1 MLQGRRPGARAQAIA
16 IVGMSGRY
24 PQAEKLDALWEHLK
38 AGRSCISEVPA
49 SRWDWRRF
57 HSEDPDAPESIY
69 SRWGGFLADA
79 DAFDAAFFNLS
90 PREADAM
97 DPQERQFLEVAWAT
111 FEDAGYDV
119 TAPSL
124 DRDVGVFVGVM
135 NGGYGW
141 AASEAWHSG
150 QRTAARSPFWSVA
163 NRVSYHLNL
172 SGPSF
177 AVDSA
182 CSSSFTALHLACES
196 LRRGECRA
204 AIAGGVNLIL
214 HPMHF
219 HALTSMK
226 MLSRGDAC
234 RAFGEGADG
243 FVDGEGVGAVLLKT
257 LDQALVDGD
266 RIHAVILGSAVNAGG
281 KTSGYTV
288 PNPHAQQRVI
298 SRVLAETG
306 VHARTLSY
314 VEAHGTGTSL
324 GDPIEVAALQRAFRE
339 HTQERGFCALGSLKA
354 NIGHLESAAGIA
366 ALTKVVL
373 QLREGMLVPSPHS
386 ERPNPKIDFDAS
398 PFYVQRGLTEWRRP
412 EVEEG
417 GRVRQVPRRAGI
429 SSFGAGGANAHVLVE
444 EYVAP
449 PQRDEPA
456 SGPVV
461 LVLSAKTQERLRV
474 HARQVAAFL
483 VENARARGQGA
494 RHAALAD
501 IAFTSQVGRQAMEE
515 RIAVVASTEEAL
527 ADALQA
533 FASEQPA
540 STPVFHGRVR
550 GLSDTGAQ
558 VPAEGADAEAL
569 ARAWVA
575 GARVDWRAALHAG
588 RSRQRV
594 SMPTYPFVRK
604 RHWIGEHRA
613 PTVQRAA
620 EPVASAPAV
629 SPPPTVQGATE
640 PVIAAPA
647 AVPPSA
653 VPIRP
658 TPSAAEVAPAS
669 PPPPRHEVPI
679 VNRPKIQLRRPG
691 QTSARETPR
700 EEAPAVPAE
709 PVRAAEPEAIAPSA
723 APTVNPAE
731 AQARSEGLKQTV
743 KGALARVLFC
753 EPGDIDEEKNFLELG
768 LDSILMVE
776 LTKGLSQDLQLKLK
790 VNKLY
795 DHPSVLRLAEYLA
808 AQVPAAAS
816 APAPRASELDA
827 RAATPAPRAAE
838 AVPRESIPTSPTA
851 AQEPHRFI
859 APRAAGQEAHAA
871 SHATREPGSEARGGM
886 PSTRAPE
893 VTVRAPAAPVRVSEP
908 APRASEP
915 VARTP
920 EAPARVPTPVAD
932 RMRSPDTHALEA
944 EPPPFHVTLKRK
956 PVASAPEPTPAPAV
970 AASTDVAII
979 GMSARFPG
987 ARNLDEYW
995 EHLAAGVD
1003 SVTEIPPERW
1013 DVQRYYDPDPKKK
1026 DRSTSKWGGFLSDID
1041 KFDPLFFSISPAE
1054 ARLMDPQQR
1063 LFLQES
1069 WKALEDAGYSP
1080 EQLSK
1085 ARCGVYVGVMNND
1098 YNRLVG
1104 LADPDRSPALQLL
1117 GNSNSILAAR
1127 IAYLLNLKGPA
1138 LALDTACSSSLVAT
1152 HLAVRSL
1159 LAGDVDLML
1168 AGGVTLYITEDPY
1181 IQMSKAGML
1190 SPNGRCRAFDDRADG
1205 FVPGEGVG
1213 VVVLK
1218 RLADALRDGDHVYGV
1233 IRGSGT
1239 NQDGKTNGISA
1250 PSSDAQTELELQV
1263 YQRAGISPETV
1274 TYVEAHGTGTK
1285 LGDPIEVEALT
1296 EAFSRYT
1303 DRKQFC
1309 FLGSVKSN
1317 LGHTSAAAGV
1327 AGLIKV
1333 LLSFQHRQLPPSLHF
1348 ERQNSN
1354 IDFAATPFVVNT
1366 ALRDWTVP
1374 GNGPRRAALSGFAF
1388 SGTNAHVLLEE
1399 PPARPAAPREARGT
1413 ARLVVFSGKT
1423 EDALTRRL
1431 EDMATWLR
1439 RHGESHR
1446 LGDIAY
1452 TLLVGRAHHKVR
1464 TAFVVRSHREL
1475 LDGIEAALA
1484 GREVAYPFT
1493 SDPQDAA
1500 RKVDPLLKELG
1511 RTLMAEL
1518 TSPDAQA
1525 GEGAQEKL
1533 SSLASLYVKAAP
1545 LNWAALF
1552 SGPHLRVPLPT
1563 YPFAQE
1569 RHWVTPVM
1577 GAALPEAPR
1586 TAEART
1592 APVRRRTVLEA
1603 SSPLMADH
1611 RVNGASVLPG
1621 MAYLELA
1628 REAFAASHGEGPVSL
1643 SQVLWLQPCVLD
1655 GGQKVLWTTL
1665 EEKGGHALFEVRS
1678 GEGEDALLHCRGR
1691 IEAAVERAG
1700 SEPFALRPFQA
1711 RSTNHIDGDVLNQ
1724 RFARMGIHYGPTF
1737 RALREV
1743 WSDAREA
1750 LGRLEG
1756 AAPRDSR
1763 WSLPPQLLDSAAQ
1776 AVAALTSS
1784 SGALMLPFSLGG
1796 VDVRR
1801 PLPSSGSAYARVRM
1815 QDPARFDVALLDE
1828 QGEVCVE
1835 LRDLGFRE
1843 RKTRAQGF
1851 FYLPRWA
1858 EAPLLAQDR
1867 ELGRAVI
1874 VAGADS
1880 LGLEDGL
1887 AAVHARAGV
1896 LRVRVGAR
1904 TRREAEGRWE
1914 WSSADEA
1921 GVEAWWN
1928 EAGQPRRIYFLAG
1941 IDARAAALEDVEA
1954 LEASQERGV
1963 LALFR
1968 MLKGL
1973 SRLGVLQQRLEL
1985 VVVTADVFPVTG
1997 TEQARPSG
2005 ASLHGLCKSLA
2016 KEHPQLAV
2024 SCIDVGARD
2033 VLNAP
2038 GVLVSQ
2044 LVAEPEHKGRLNVA
2058 LREGRR
2064 HVRQLVPA
2072 RLEAGDGVLRQGGV
2086 YVIVGGL
2093 GGIGL
2098 ALAEDLAG
2106 RFQARLVLTGRGPL
2120 TEAQRERIA
2129 AMEARGARVLHVR
2142 ADVTRPA
2149 SMRDVMAQA
2158 KARFGAVHGVV
2169 HSALVLRDAPIERM
2183 DAAAFVEAMDAKVRG
2198 SAVLAQVLKDEPLDF
2213 LVFFSSIQSFSG
2225 NAGQGNYAAASLF
2238 QDTFAGWLGRS
2249 ARFPVSVVNW
2259 GYWGS
2264 VGAVTDPK
2272 YQRAMELRGVHS
2284 IEVAE
2289 GLEALRQVLASSA
2302 PQVVAFKGSP
2312 EALAK
2317 LGVSQEEPVA
2327 VAGRRQA
2334 QAREVRPP
2342 EPVRAPVE
2350 ARPSPRPV
2358 PVRTG
2363 PSLAEVERRIGQLTS
2378 EALSVSSDVINPEV
2392 PFSDYGVDSITG
2404 AGMIERI
2411 SEAFDLELPITV
2423 VFDYSSV
2430 RALARHILSLLD
2442 AAKPQEAA
2450 VVPPAREPEPAFVPP
2465 EPPPVFAP
2473 VQQVESPRP
2482 SLPMVP
2488 PPAPQSQPVRE
2499 APASRPSSRSIA
2511 VIGMSGRFPGAPDL
2525 DTFWKRLAAGDNL
2538 VGEIPKERWDID
2550 AYYDA
2555 DPRNLDATNCRY
2567 GAVLDDI
2574 DKFDAAFFNIAGR
2587 EADLSDPQQRVFL
2600 EEAWK
2605 ALEDA
2610 GYAAR
2615 SMSEKRCGV
2624 YVGVDVGDYG
2634 LRMAQAGIKREA
2646 QAIWGNDTSIL
2657 AARIAYFLN
2666 LKGPSMAINTAC
2678 SSSLVSI
2685 HLACQSL
2692 LAGETEMALAGGVY
2706 VSTMPN
2712 FHIYASNAQMLSVDG
2727 KCKSF
2732 AAGANGF
2739 VPGEGVG
2746 VVVLKPL
2753 EAALRD
2759 GDQIHGVIRASAINQ
2774 DGKTNGITAPSAA
2787 SQTELEASV
2796 YEAAGCDA
2804 ATITFV
2810 EAHGSGTRL
2819 GDPIEVKALTDAF
2832 RRWTDKRGY
2841 CALGSVK
2848 TNVGHTIAAAGI
2860 AGVLKVLLSLRHGA
2874 IPPSLH
2880 FDTPNEFID
2889 FKNSPFVVNTRLK
2902 PWEPA
2907 PSAPRRAAVSSFGFS
2922 GTNAH
2927 LLIEAPPEQPAPS
2940 AVHGPQLLPLSARTP
2955 EALKA
2960 AATRL
2965 ADFLRRQQP
2974 ARPSQGRGDSS
2985 RIREALLEAA
2995 AGILDVP
3002 ASALDPERPFEEAG
3016 FDVVQLAA
3024 FADEIGRRLD
3034 VEVRPRLFIECP
3046 TLASLERHLME
3057 RQRGA
3062 GVEVLPEGNPVSLS
3076 DVAYTLQVGREA
3088 MPERLAIVA
3097 RDIREAIDALTR
3109 FAQGQTA
3116 AGLFTGKVDAA
3127 LPLAGLLSEG
3137 RAGTAFLQVAMEERQ
3152 LSTLA
3157 QLWSMGVEL
3166 PWRTLHG
3173 GERPR
3178 KVSLP
3183 TYPFAR
3189 VRHWF
3194 PESRPVTQEAAS
3206 LLTPRVEQALRDS
3219 TVRELPPPA
3228 SREDYERFNSLM
3240 LLGFFQRM
3248 GVFLR
3253 SGEQYTVD
3261 GLRSKLRVAPGYT
3274 RLFSALL
3281 NILARAGYVRLSGAD
3296 VTTLPELDAAAPHL
3310 ERQSLQARGERLVA
3324 QAPMTAPHVAIMWAC
3339 SERYGEVLRG
3349 EIPATDLLFPQSSMR
3364 LMGPMYKGNP
3374 VADYFNALVAD
3385 SLRQYVAE
3393 RLAQLP
3399 DGGKIRIL
3407 EVGAGTGGTTDLA
3420 LKALSPYADRIVYTY
3435 TDVSRSFVQYGRENF
3450 RYGFMEYSVL
3460 DIEKDVVPQGYTA
3473 GAYDVVLAANV
3484 LHATEELRQT
3494 LRNVKTL
3501 LRPGGWLLLNEVT
3514 TVHDFSTVAFG
3525 LLPGWWRFKDD
3536 LRLQDAPLLS
3546 SEQWRSVL
3554 SAEGFPKVVVLG
3566 HPDQHRSDLG
3576 QNIIIGERDRRSLAT
3591 AARTLVAAPA
3601 VVTNGHAS
3609 VGQGTPVSTPRGAR
3623 PDLESVIA
3631 SCVEAVVANG
3641 AVQLDPSKPFQDFG
3655 VDSIFAVSII
3665 ERINAALGIA
3675 LRSTD
3680 LFNYASVSKLAE
3692 HIRATFP
3699 AAEPGAR
3706 SAPAPEPVS
3715 PAAPIVVQAKPEPAP
3730 AAGDDGL
3737 LGLLDRIEAGELN
3750 LDAVERFVGGAS

>member
-1 MLQGRRPGARAQAIA
+1 MLSEGEKRELLIRLLQGRRPGTRAQAIA

-24 PQAEKLDALWEHLK
+24 PQAEKLDALWENLK
-38 AGRSCISEVPA
+38 AGRNCISEIPP

-57 HSEDPDAPESIY
+57 HSDDPEAPEAIY

-119 TAPSL
+119 SAPSL

-141 AASEAWHSG
+141 VASEAWGSG
-150 QRTAARSPFWSVA
+150 QRTAARSPYWSVA

-204 AIAGGVNLIL
+204 ALAGGVNLIL
-214 HPMHF
+214 HPMHY
-219 HALTSMK
+219 HALSSMK

-257 LDQALVDGD
+257 LEQALVDGD

-339 HTQERGFCALGSLKA
+339 HTQERRFCALGSLKA

-398 PFYVQRGLTEWRRP
+398 PFYVQRELAEWRRP

-449 PQRDEPA
+449 PRPDAPG

-461 LVLSAKTQERLRV
+461 LVLSAKNLERLRV

-483 VENARARGQGA
+483 VENARARGRGA

-515 RIAVVASTEEAL
+515 RLAVVASTEEAL

-540 STPVFHGRVR
+540 SGPVFHGRVR
-550 GLSDTGAQ
+550 GLSEAAASL
-558 VPAEGADAEAL
+558 PAETTDAEAL

-629 SPPPTVQGATE
+629 VPPP
-640 PVIAAPA
+640 
-647 AVPPSA
+647 AVS
-653 VPIRP
+653 IRP

-691 QTSARETPR
+691 QTSTRETR
-700 EEAPAVPAE
+700 EEAPVAPVE
-709 PVRAAEPEAIAPSA
+709 TVRAAAPEVVAPPA
-723 APTVNPAE
+723 APAVNPAE

-816 APAPRASELDA
+816 ATAPAPQAAEPVTRAPIPAPRAPEPEA
-827 RAATPAPRAAE
+827 RASTTTP
-838 AVPRESIPTSPTA
+838 
-851 AQEPHRFI
+851 
-859 APRAAGQEAHAA
+859 
-871 SHATREPGSEARGGM
+871 
-886 PSTRAPE
+886 
-893 VTVRAPAAPVRVSEP
+893 RVSN
-908 APRASEP
+908 
-915 VARTP
+915 
-920 EAPARVPTPVAD
+920 PVAD
-932 RMRSPDTHALEA
+932 RPRAPDALEA

-956 PVASAPEPTPAPAV
+956 PTASAPEPTPAPAPAV

-995 EHLAAGVD
+995 SHLAAGVD

-1013 DVQRYYDPDPKKK
+1013 DIQRYYDPDPKKK
-1026 DRSTSKWGGFLSDID
+1026 ERSYSKWGGFLSDID

-1263 YQRAGISPETV
+1263 YQRAGISPESV

-1399 PPARPAAPREARGT
+1399 APARHGLPREARGT

-1423 EDALTRRL
+1423 EEALTRRL

-1452 TLLVGRAHHKVR
+1452 TLLVGRAHHKAR

-1484 GREVAYPFT
+1484 GREVAYQFT
-1493 SDPQDAA
+1493 SDPQDAG

-1518 TSPDAQA
+1518 ASPDAQA
-1525 GEGAQEKL
+1525 GEAVQEKL

-1552 SGPHLRVPLPT
+1552 PGPHLRVPLPT

-1586 TAEART
+1586 TVQ
-1592 APVRRRTVLEA
+1592 APAAAVRRRTVLEA
-1603 SSPLMADH
+1603 SSTLVADH
-1611 RVNGASVLPG
+1611 RVNGAGVLPG

-1665 EEKGGHALFEVRS
+1665 EEKGAHALFEVRS
-1678 GEGEDALLHCRGR
+1678 GEGDDAVLHCKGR

-1711 RSTNHIDGDVLNQ
+1711 RSTYHVDGEVLHQ

-1743 WSDAREA
+1743 WSDASEA

-1756 AAPRDSR
+1756 TAPEGSR
-1763 WSLPPQLLDSAAQ
+1763 WSLPPQLLDAAAQ

-1801 PLPSSGSAYARVRM
+1801 PLPASGRAYARVRM

-1843 RKTRAQGF
+1843 RKARPQSF

-1858 EAPLLAQDR
+1858 AAPLPAQDR

-1896 LRVRVGAR
+1896 LRVRLGAR

-1928 EAGQPRRIYFLAG
+1928 EAGQPRRLYFLAG

-1985 VVVTADVFPVTG
+1985 VVVTADAFPVTG

-2033 VLNAP
+2033 ALHAP

-2044 LVAEPEHKGRLNVA
+2044 LVAEPEHKGRLDVA

-2072 RLEAGDGVLRQGGV
+2072 RLEAAGDGVLRQNGV

-2120 TEAQRERIA
+2120 TEGQRERIA

-2183 DAAAFVEAMDAKVRG
+2183 DVTAFVEAMDAKVRG

-2327 VAGRRQA
+2327 VAGRRPA
-2334 QAREVRPP
+2334 QGREVARPP

-2350 ARPSPRPV
+2350 ARPSPQAV

-2442 AAKPQEAA
+2442 AAKPQAAA
-2450 VVPPAREPEPAFVPP
+2450 VAPPAREPEPVFVNP

-2473 VQQVESPRP
+2473 PRVEAPRP
-2482 SLPMVP
+2482 VLATVP
-2488 PPAPQSQPVRE
+2488 PPAPQAQPVRE

-2538 VGEIPKERWDID
+2538 VGEIPKDRWDID
-2550 AYYDA
+2550 AYYDP

-2796 YEAAGCDA
+2796 YEAAGCDP

-2940 AVHGPQLLPLSARTP
+2940 AAHGPQLLPLSARTP

-2965 ADFLRRQQP
+2965 ADLLRRQQP
-2974 ARPSQGRGDSS
+2974 SRPSAARGDSS

-2995 AGILDVP
+2995 ASILDVP

-3046 TLASLERHLME
+3046 TLASLERHLAE

-3062 GVEVLPEGNPVSLS
+3062 GVEVLPEGTPVSLS

-3088 MPERLAIVA
+3088 MPERLAVVA
-3097 RDIREAIDALTR
+3097 RDVTEAIDALTR

-3116 AGLFTGKVDAA
+3116 PGLFTGKVDAA

-3173 GERPR
+3173 AERPR

-3194 PESRPVTQEAAS
+3194 PESRPVTQEAVS

-3248 GVFLR
+3248 GVLLR
-3253 SGEQYTVD
+3253 SGERYTVD
-3261 GLRSKLRVAPGYT
+3261 GLRTKLRVAPGYT

-3281 NILARAGYVRLSGAD
+3281 NILARAGYVQLAGAD
-3296 VTTLPELDAAAPHL
+3296 VTTLPALDAAAPHL
-3310 ERQSLQARGERLVA
+3310 EQQSLQARGERLVA

-3420 LKALSPYADRIVYTY
+3420 LKALSQYADRIVYTY

-3460 DIEKDVVPQGYTA
+3460 DIEKDVVPQGYSA

-3554 SAEGFPKVVVLG
+3554 GAEGFPKVVVLG

-3591 AARTLVAAPA
+3591 AARTQAAPA
-3601 VVTNGHAS
+3601 TVSPSVVTNGHAS

-3699 AAEPGAR
+3699 AADPGAR
-3706 SAPAPEPVS
+3706 PAPAPEPVS
-3715 PAAPIVVQAKPEPAP
+3715 AGTPIVVQAKPEPAP
-3730 AAGDDGL
+3730 AGDDGL